1 MAKKKNTIPSGF
13 EDILGNIYSNAE
25 QGEGITNIDELE
37 ELNNSLDDDDDKNV
51 PPVNNNPEDGDKQD
65 PIQNAQDP
73 NAHEDNSPE
82 PPVNNNPEPPV
93 QEPPVENNTDRSL
106 GEEPTQEDVIEA
118 QQVGLFFDALGSSLG
133 WNMDEIDEKDRP
145 LTVDQLT
152 DYMKAVVTENS
163 VPQYADDRIQALDEY
178 VKNGGKFEDFYRRQ
192 QEALTLDN
200 IDLEDEN
207 NQKAVVRELMQRS
220 GYTDEQINKKISRYE
235 DSDMLYEE
243 SEDALDRLKQLRQ
256 KEVEEATR
264 QQEELAKQ
272 QEEQSREFFNTVSND
287 INSLTNIR
295 GIAIPREDRKALFDY
310 IFKVDQNGQSQYTK
324 DFNKNLSKN
333 LIESAYFTM
342 KADTLISNAKATGE
356 TSAAEKLRKM
366 LRHSAKNHSTYN
378 ADDKTKSVTDLI
390 GGMF

>member
-13 EDILGNIYSNAE
+13 DDILGNIYSNAE
-25 QGEGITNIDELE
+25 EGEGITDMNTLMEPNTPLVEENTDDE
-37 ELNNSLDDDDDKNV
+37 
-51 PPVNNNPEDGDKQD
+51 PPVEPEDGDTKNPENED
-65 PIQNAQDP
+65 S
-73 NAHEDNSPE
+73 NAHEDETPE
-82 PPVNNNPEPPV
+82 PPVDKNTVPPV
-93 QEPPVENNTDRSL
+93 VDNQGVDDNQDPDEEITDA
-106 GEEPTQEDVIEA
+106 DVIEA
-118 QQVGLFFDALGSSLG
+118 KQVGLFFDALGQSLG
-133 WNMDEIDEKDRP
+133 WNMDDIDEKDRP
-145 LTVDQLT
+145 LNTEQLVQ
-152 DYMKAVVTENS
+152 YMKDVVVENS
-163 VPQYADDRIQALDEY
+163 KPEYADERIQALDEY
-178 VKNGGKFEDFYRRQ
+178 VRNGGKFEDFYHRQ
-192 QEALTLDN
+192 QEALTLDD

-220 GYTDEQINKKISRYE
+220 GYTNEQINKKIQRYE
-235 DSDMLYEE
+235 DSDMLFEE

-256 KEVEEATR
+256 AEVEEATR
-264 QQEELAKQ
+264 QQEEYAKQ
-272 QEEQSREFFNTVSND
+272 QEQQSRAFFESVTKD
-287 INSLTNIR
+287 INDLTNIR
-295 GIAIPREDRKALFDY
+295 GIAIPKEDRRALFDY

-378 ADDKTKSVTDLI
+378 ADDKQKSVTDLI

>member
-25 QGEGITNIDELE
+25 EGEGITDMNALMEPNIPLVEENNDDE
-37 ELNNSLDDDDDKNV
+37 
-51 PPVNNNPEDGDKQD
+51 PPVKPEDGDTKDQTTD
-65 PIQNAQDP
+65 DP
-73 NAHEDNSPE
+73 NAHEDDTPE
-82 PPVNNNPEPPV
+82 PPVDNNTEPPV
-93 QEPPVENNTDRSL
+93 DTTQVDDNNQPDDSNDD
-106 GEEPTQEDVIEA
+106 EPTDADVIEA
-118 QQVGLFFDALGSSLG
+118 QQVGLFFDALGASLG
-133 WNMDEIDEKDRP
+133 WNMDDIDEKDRP
-145 LTVDQLT
+145 LNTDQLVQ
-152 DYMKAVVTENS
+152 YMKDVVVENS
-163 VPQYADDRIQALDEY
+163 KPEYADERIQALDEY
-178 VKNGGKFEDFYRRQ
+178 VKNGGKFEDFYQKQ

-207 NQKAVVRELMQRS
+207 NQKAVVRELMRRT

-235 DSDMLYEE
+235 DSDMLFEE

-256 KEVEEATR
+256 ADVEEAER
-264 QQEELAKQ
+264 QQQELAKQ
-272 QEEQSREFFNTVSND
+272 QEEQSKQFFDTVTKD

-295 GIAIPREDRKALFDY
+295 GIAIPKEDRKALFDY

-378 ADDKTKSVTDLI
+378 ADDKQKSVTDLI

>member
-25 QGEGITNIDELE
+25 QGEGTTDMDTLMEPDVPLVE
-37 ELNNSLDDDDDKNV
+37 DDDNNV
-51 PPVNNNPEDGDKQD
+51 PPVNNTPEDGDNQD
-65 PIQNAQDP
+65 HNTDDP

-82 PPVNNNPEPPV
+82 PPANQVPPVTTPEPPV
-93 QEPPVENNTDRSL
+93 DNQD
-106 GEEPTQEDVIEA
+106 EEDPTEADVIEA
-118 QQVGLFFDALGSSLG
+118 QQVGLFFDALGNSLG

-152 DYMKAVVTENS
+152 EYMKDVVAENS
-163 VPQYADDRIQALDEY
+163 VPQYADERIQALDEY
-178 VKNGGKFEDFYRRQ
+178 VKNGGKFEDFYARQ

-207 NQKAVVRELMQRS
+207 NQKAVVRELMKRS

-256 KEVEEATR
+256 AEVEEATR
-264 QQEELAKQ
+264 QQEEMAKQ
-272 QEEQSREFFNTVSND
+272 QEEQSRQFFNTVTND

-295 GIAIPREDRKALFDY
+295 GIAIPKEDRKALFDY

-342 KADTLISNAKATGE
+342 KADALISSAKNTGE

-378 ADDKTKSVTDLI
+378 ADDKTKSVTDI
-390 GGMF
+390 VSGMF

>member
-25 QGEGITNIDELE
+25 QGEGSTDMDTLMEPNVPLVEDDK
-37 ELNNSLDDDDDKNV
+37 DDDV

-65 PIQNAQDP
+65 QIDDP

-82 PPVNNNPEPPV
+82 PPANQVPPVTTPEPPV
-93 QEPPVENNTDRSL
+93 DNQDDDTD
-106 GEEPTQEDVIEA
+106 PTEADVIEA
-118 QQVGLFFDALGSSLG
+118 QQVGLFFDALGNSLG

-152 DYMKAVVTENS
+152 EYMKDVVAENS
-163 VPQYADDRIQALDEY
+163 IPQYADERIQALDEY
-178 VKNGGKFEDFYRRQ
+178 VKNGGKFEDFYSRQ

-200 IDLEDEN
+200 INLEDEN
-207 NQKAVVRELMQRS
+207 NQKAVVRELMKRS

-256 KEVEEATR
+256 AEVEEATR
-264 QQEELAKQ
+264 QQEEMAKQ
-272 QEEQSREFFNTVSND
+272 QEEQSRQFFNTVTND

-295 GIAIPREDRKALFDY
+295 GIAIPKEDRKALFDY

-342 KADTLISNAKATGE
+342 KADALISSAKNTGE

-378 ADDKTKSVTDLI
+378 ADDKTKSVTDI
-390 GGMF
+390 VSGMF